1 MTLLE
6 QFLTL
11 GFINLG
17 LVAVVGAV
25 LGYTALLDA
34 EKSKLKGPSRL
45 LVGIVIFGII
55 AIIGTYTAVAMGAG
69 YNFRD
74 GGVISGGLFFGGATG
89 IGAALLSI
97 AYRATLGG
105 VTMMPCL
112 IGTLLAGIISGYIYY
127 RYREKIT
134 VLTATLSALG
144 IELLHAL
151 LVILWLPDGEGV
163 QIVFHTPTGLF
174 VLMSTMSVLVFSLC
188 YTTMKK
194 RRV

>member
-17 LVAVVGAV
+17 LIAAVGAI

-34 EKSKLKGPSRL
+34 ENSKLKGSTRVL
-45 LVGIVIFGII
+45 AGILIFGII
-55 AIIGTYTAVAMGAG
+55 AIVGTYTATTLGAA

-74 GGVISGGLFFGGATG
+74 GGVISGGLFFGGPAG
-89 IGAALLSI
+89 IGAAILAV

-105 VTMMPCL
+105 VTMIPCL
-112 IGTLLAGIISGYIYY
+112 IGTMLAGIISGYLYHLY
-127 RYREKIT
+127 RDKIT
-134 VLTATLSALG
+134 VLTATLAALG

-151 LVILWLPDGEGV
+151 LVIIWLPGGEGWE
-163 QIVFHTPTGLF
+163 IVVHTPAGWF
-174 VLMSTMSVLVFSLC
+174 IVMSTMSVLVFSLS
-188 YTTMKK
+188 YTTMKN
-194 RRV
+194 RRG